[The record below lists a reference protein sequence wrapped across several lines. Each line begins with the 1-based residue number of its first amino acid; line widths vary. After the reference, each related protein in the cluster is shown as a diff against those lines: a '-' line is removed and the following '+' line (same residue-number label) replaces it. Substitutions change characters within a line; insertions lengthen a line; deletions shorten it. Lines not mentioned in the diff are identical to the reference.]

1 MMRVSIRKIAMAML
15 VTLGAVHASDL
26 ATIQV
31 GLSAD
36 FNQTG
41 DFLPIGGSYG
51 VSFYVTPGSGTIV
64 GSSVDFEGEHIPK
77 PQDLALDNGEASYS
91 SQSFATEQDLFT
103 AFGNG
108 SYNFSVETFADSY
121 APVINLGGAT
131 FPNTPKITGGLWNA
145 GSLLLAAGANN
156 TLTWDGFSSSSSND
170 AVTITIFDLAD
181 NVVWYSSLTA
191 SATSIVLP
199 FNTLTEGQSYSAY
212 LSFVGVQVFEQ
223 NSSSAGGATLTG
235 SLTSTTEFAILAVPE
250 PSGLILLGIGFAT
263 LVLVLRPRRQ

>member
-1 MMRVSIRKIAMAML
+1 MRVGIHKIALAML

-31 GLSAD
+31 GFSAD
-36 FNQTG
+36 FTQTG

-64 GSSVDFEGEHIPK
+64 GSSVDFVGDHIPK
-77 PQDLALDNGEASYS
+77 PQDLTVDSGEASYS
-91 SQSFATEQDLFT
+91 SQSFSTEQDLFT

-121 APVINLGGAT
+121 SPVINLGGAA
-131 FPNTPKITGGLWNA
+131 FPNTPKITGGVWNA

-156 TLTWDGFSSSSSND
+156 TLTWDSFSSAAGND
-170 AVTITIFDLAD
+170 AVTLTIFDVSD
-181 NVVWYSSLTA
+181 NVVWYGSLTS
-191 SATSIVLP
+191 SATSVVLP
-199 FNTLTEGQSYSAY
+199 LNTLTEGQNYSAY
-212 LSFVGVQVFEQ
+212 LSFVGVKVFEP
-223 NSSSAGGATLTG
+223 NSVSAGGATLTG

-250 PSGLILLGIGFAT
+250 PSGLFLLGIGFAT
-263 LVLVLRPRRQ
+263 LVLVLRPRRS